1 MKQRLDK
8 MMVIRGLAATRSE
21 AANWIQL
28 GRIHVNERV
37 AVKAGEF
44 VDEASD
50 VTMNAPERYVSR
62 AGLKLASVAHK
73 LAVSFD
79 GAVVLD
85 VGSSTGGFTD
95 YALQH
100 GARLVYAV
108 DVGTNQLHPKLR
120 EDRRVELHEKTDIRD
135 FSPAQTPDI
144 VVIDVSFISL
154 RQILPYIRTLAG
166 LNTKIIAMVKPQF
179 EAGRGQL
186 GRSGVIK
193 NNTIRRAI
201 LKDFE
206 LWARPYFRILD
217 KADSAVKGTH
227 GNQERFYLF
236 ALGGLNASA
245 KH

>member
-28 GRIHVNERV
+28 GRIHVNGRV

-44 VDEASD
+44 VDETSD

-135 FSPAQTPDI
+135 FSPAQTPDV

-154 RQILPYIRTLAG
+154 RQILPHIRTLAG

-179 EAGRGQL
+179 EAGRGQF

-193 NNTIRRAI
+193 NNTIRRQI
-201 LKDFE
+201 LADFE
-206 LWARPYFRILD
+206 VWAKHYFVIID
-217 KADSAVKGTH
+217 KKDSDVAGVKG
-227 GNQERFYLF
+227 NLERFYELR
-236 ALGGLNASA
+236 LA
-245 KH
+245 KTVGS

>member
-8 MMVIRGLAATRSE
+8 MMVVRGLAVTRSE

-28 GRIHVNERV
+28 GRVHVNGRV

-73 LAVSFD
+73 FAVSFG

>member
-8 MMVIRGLAATRSE
+8 LMVVRGLAVTRSE

-28 GRIHVNERV
+28 GRVRVNGQA

-154 RQILPYIRTLAG
+154 RQILPHIRTLAG

-179 EAGRGQL
+179 EAKRGQL

-193 NNTIRRAI
+193 NNTIRRQI
-201 LKDFE
+201 LADFE
-206 LWARPYFRILD
+206 VWAKHYFVIID
-217 KADSAVKGTH
+217 KKDSDVAGVKG
-227 GNQERFYLF
+227 NLERFYELRL
-236 ALGGLNASA
+236 AKNGG
-245 KH
+245 